1 MVEPDHLGSPR
12 AVIDPVTKAVLW
24 RWRPSNDP
32 FGTMLPE
39 EDADGDGI
47 PFVFD
52 LRFPG
57 QRYDSV
63 TGLYYNYR
71 RDYDA
76 ASGRYIQVDPIGLA
90 GGINPYL
97 YANGS
102 PWAYVDPLGL
112 YAWGDPLPDWIVD
125 FSAGLGD
132 TVSFGATRWLRRKL
146 GSDGVVNICSG
157 AYSGGEWAGVG
168 LSIGTGLAGGIRA
181 AGAKGAGKEFS
192 HWIPKRMGGPRSTW
206 NGNYVSRETHALSD
220 PYRYRFMSRAW
231 KEKNPMPLKLHQQ
244 WTRFPNVYKG
254 ASAGAAY
261 GAASMRLSGDC
272 SCEH

>member
-1 MVEPDHLGSPR
+1 MRLLWSSTHSSLGSYPSDSDDRNVVEPDHLGSPR

-63 TGLYYNYR
+63 TGLYYNYF

-102 PWAYVDPLGL
+102 PWRYTDVAK
-112 YAWGDPLPDWIVD
+112 
-125 FSAGLGD
+125 
-132 TVSFGATRWLRRKL
+132 RRHHRRLRRATY
-146 GSDGVVNICSG
+146 D
-157 AYSGGEWAGVG
+157 
-168 LSIGTGLAGGIRA
+168 
-181 AGAKGAGKEFS
+181 
-192 HWIPKRMGGPRSTW
+192 
-206 NGNYVSRETHALSD
+206 
-220 PYRYRFMSRAW
+220 
-231 KEKNPMPLKLHQQ
+231 
-244 WTRFPNVYKG
+244 
-254 ASAGAAY
+254 
-261 GAASMRLSGDC
+261 
-272 SCEH
+272 